1 MELRRTVVPVVAA
14 LVLVTSPAVGA
25 AVGGAEAGRA
35 STGEFGDRAVESVPV
50 AQASVE
56 PVSVQPDRLAS
67 TQTVDPDTVLLRADV
82 AANGTAHWRIEYLVR
97 LDDRNT
103 TDAFESVAAD
113 IREDPTPFTD
123 QFTDRMR
130 RTVRAAENATG
141 REMAVTDASIA
152 FRTEGDTGVVEQSVT
167 WTGLAAVEGDRL
179 VVTEPFASG
188 FEPDRQFRV
197 TAPDGY
203 DLDATP
209 TPDGTSDG
217 AATWDAGT
225 SLDGFEVTASSP
237 ETPMATAT
245 PPGGGTATDGDTATD
260 GGTTAGSGPGFGAAL
275 AVLALL
281 SLAALV
287 AREQ

>member
-1 MELRRTVVPVVAA
+1 MYEKTAAGLVLIGLVVVGTVTPVAGATQGASEESFAVDLAADGSATVTVTTTFDLTNDNESDAFAELRDDDAASERFRTRFRDRM
-14 LVLVTSPAVGA
+14 
-25 AVGGAEAGRA
+25 AG
-35 STGEFGDRAVESVPV
+35 
-50 AQASVE
+50 
-56 PVSVQPDRLAS
+56 
-67 TQTVDPDTVLLRADV
+67 
-82 AANGTAHWRIEYLVR
+82 
-97 LDDRNT
+97 
-103 TDAFESVAAD
+103 VAAD
-113 IREDPTPFTD
+113 
-123 QFTDRMR
+123 
-130 RTVRAAENATG
+130 AENATG

-197 TAPDGY
+197 AAPDGY

-209 TPDGTSDG
+209 APDGTGDG
-217 AATWDAGT
+217 SATWDAGT

-245 PPGGGTATDGDTATD
+245 PPGGGTATDGGTETD

-281 SLAALV
+281 SVAALV
-287 AREQ
+287 ARDQ